1 MFLVLEVNVM
11 EIKANDRVRIDKY
24 VMDNTDISRSKVKR
38 MIDSGNILVNNKKVK
53 ASYNLKLDD
62 NIYINDDYT
71 EEVEIKPENIPLD
84 IVYEDDYLLVVNKK
98 SGMVVHPAVGNY
110 SGTLVNALMYH
121 INKLSSVNG
130 SIRPGIVHR
139 IDADTS
145 GLLLVAKTDEVHNDL
160 ASQISNKTVLRKY
173 IALVQGV
180 ILEDTAT
187 IDAPI
192 GRDKNNRKKMAVT
205 EVNSKNA
212 ITHIRVLERLKK
224 ATLIEC
230 VLETGR
236 THQIRVHLAYINHP
250 VVNDPVYGYKKMD
263 DKNFGQMLHASTIGF
278 IHPITKKYLE
288 FSSDVPDTF
297 KKILEKYRED

>member
-1 MFLVLEVNVM
+1 M

-24 VMDNTDISRSKVKR
+24 VMNNTDISRSKVKR

-297 KKILEKYRED
+297 KKILEKYR

>member
-1 MFLVLEVNVM
+1 M

-224 ATLIEC
+224 
-230 VLETGR
+230 
-236 THQIRVHLAYINHP
+236 Y
-250 VVNDPVYGYKKMD
+250 
-263 DKNFGQMLHASTIGF
+263 
-278 IHPITKKYLE
+278 
-288 FSSDVPDTF
+288 
-297 KKILEKYRED
+297 